1 MLASGKHLYDFG
13 PFRLDLGERMLLR
26 DGAYV
31 SLTPKAFE
39 TLVVLIERHGRIVEK
54 DELLRQIW
62 PDTFVEEGTLVKN
75 VSMLRK
81 ALGEAEGRHYIDTFP
96 KRGYRFA
103 AEVRVIEAPEET
115 EAIAPQPEH
124 DPSPRADALRR
135 YRWAVAV
142 VVLLA
147 LGAAV
152 YWMAGQSRR
161 SSSAAAPRAIPL
173 TSFTGRQTQVA
184 FSPDG
189 NQIAF
194 VWGGPQ
200 EGPPHIYV
208 KVIGSEAL
216 LPLTRDAG
224 SDSRPAWSPDDKSI
238 AFLRTTPQ
246 GRAWYVTSVLGRPE
260 RKIAELGLNPVK
272 RLELVSSQYC

>member
-13 PFRLDLGERMLLR
+13 PFRLDLSERMLLR

-54 DELLRQIW
+54 EELLKQIW

-103 AEVRVIEAPEET
+103 AEVRMIEAP

-124 DPSPRADALRR
+124 EPVPFRAPDGRR
-135 YRWAVAV
+135 GGRWYRWAVAV
-142 VVLLA
+142 ALLLA
-147 LGAAV
+147 LGSAA
-152 YWMAGQSRR
+152 YWMVGRGRR
-161 SSSAAAPRAIPL
+161 SNSAMPQRAIPL

-189 NQIAF
+189 
-194 VWGGPQ
+194 
-200 EGPPHIYV
+200 
-208 KVIGSEAL
+208 
-216 LPLTRDAG
+216 
-224 SDSRPAWSPDDKSI
+224 
-238 AFLRTTPQ
+238 
-246 GRAWYVTSVLGRPE
+246 
-260 RKIAELGLNPVK
+260 
-272 RLELVSSQYC
+272 